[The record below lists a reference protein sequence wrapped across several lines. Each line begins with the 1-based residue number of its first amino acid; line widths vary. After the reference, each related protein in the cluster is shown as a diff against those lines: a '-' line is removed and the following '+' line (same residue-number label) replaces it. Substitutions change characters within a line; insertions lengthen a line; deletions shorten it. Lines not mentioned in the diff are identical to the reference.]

1 MILYIVSYYIVVTYF
16 HKKATGKYLPEG
28 ASYPAVWQERSVLC
42 VCVCV
47 CVCVVCVCCVCVL
60 CVCVCL
66 LEPNTI
72 FVNECKPA
80 KSVFIHPPTP
90 HVLPRLRPDS
100 LSRSVDVC
108 VCGCSVWPGPG

>member
-1 MILYIVSYYIVVTYF
+1 MILYIVSYYIVVYSIITYF

-42 VCVCV
+42 VCVL
-47 CVCVVCVCCVCVL
+47 CVCVL

-66 LEPNTI
+66 LEPNTR

-90 HVLPRLRPDS
+90 HVLPRLRPHS